1 MSHSVRVE
9 HDLLGDRE
17 VPADVYYG
25 VHTARA
31 LQNFPISGVPIS
43 RHSDLV
49 VALASVKQAAAEAN
63 QQLGLLDTAI
73 AEAIIAACM
82 EIRGGSLH
90 DQFVVDQIQGGAG
103 TLDQHERQRGDRQPR
118 PGDPRP

>member
-1 MSHSVRVE
+1 MSDVRTE
-9 HDLLGDRE
+9 HDLLGDRD

-31 LQNFPISGVPIS
+31 LENFPISGVPIS

-63 QQLGLLDTAI
+63 QQLGQLDTEI
-73 AEAIIAACM
+73 AEAIVAACV
-82 EIRGGSLH
+82 EIRGWLVARPVRRRRDPGRGGN
-90 DQFVVDQIQGGAG
+90 VDE
-103 TLDQHERQRGDRQPR
+103 HECQRGDRQPGT
-118 PGDPRP
+118 GDPRP